1 MNLWQ
6 CFRLAIKAIWSSK
19 IRSLL
24 TMLGIIIGV
33 SAVITIVGLGNGMEL
48 YMTDQFASMG
58 TTTLTV
64 TVTGRGSSKTF
75 TADNMY
81 ELAEEH
87 ADVIEAMSPT
97 VSVAGGIKVGR
108 DNVPSASVT
117 GVGEDYLDIKDY
129 TLAQGRG
136 VEYVDILRRQ
146 HVCVIGSYLNQEYFD
161 GNGLGQT
168 VKISGSPYTIIGV
181 LDEIADST
189 EQSSD
194 NVVLI
199 PYGNIAK
206 GNITNYTFN
215 AVDDESV
222 MAAKAAIESEL
233 YEFFQDENAYSVI
246 AMSELLDMMTQMLDI
261 MITILAAIAAISLVV
276 GGIGIMNIML
286 VSVSERTREIGIRKS
301 LGARKRDI
309 LLQFVIEAAT
319 TSAIGGILGI
329 GMGYAFSSLATAL
342 IAALLEESLT
352 VVPTIA
358 SVSLAFGISV
368 GIGIIFGYLPARKAA
383 RLNPIDA
390 LHYD

>member
-19 IRSLL
+19 VRSLL

-64 TVTGRGSSKTF
+64 SVTGRGSSKTF

-81 ELAEEH
+81 EIAEEN

-97 VSVAGGIKVGR
+97 VNVAGEIKAGR
-108 DNVPSASVT
+108 EKITGATVT

-129 TLAQGRG
+129 TIAQGRG

-146 HVCVIGSYLNQEYFD
+146 HVCVIGSYINQEFFD

-168 VKISGSPYTIIGV
+168 VKIAGSPYTIVGI
-181 LDEIADST
+181 LEEIADST

-194 NVVLI
+194 NIVLI

-206 GNITNYTFN
+206 GNISSYTFN
-215 AVDDESV
+215 AVDEDHV
-222 MAAKAAIESEL
+222 TAAKEVIESEL
-233 YEFFQDENAYSVI
+233 FAFFEDENAYSVI

-286 VSVSERTREIGIRKS
+286 VSVSEHTREIGIRKS
-301 LGARKRDI
+301 LGARKKDI
-309 LLQFVIEAAT
+309 LWQFVIEAAT

-329 GMGYAFSSLATAL
+329 GMGYVFSSLATAL
-342 IAALLEESLT
+342 IAALLEESLS
-352 VVPTIA
+352 VVPTVG
-358 SVSLAFGISV
+358 SVALAFGISV
-368 GIGIIFGYLPARKAA
+368 AIGILFGYLPARKAA